1 MKTVNP
7 IPSDQPEEIDY
18 LNLDDIIEK
27 QFNNDKENLIMML
40 QEIQMQYNYIPGPA
54 IEYLAE
60 KLHTPLSQIYGV
72 GTFYKS
78 FSLEPRGKHIIS
90 VCRGTAC
97 HVRGAE
103 KVLERITDTLFI
115 RDGQTTQDGQF
126 TLESVRCIGC
136 CSLGPVIK
144 IDEDIHGLITTD
156 KVGKILSQY
165 GNSEKSRQKP

>member
-1 MKTVNP
+1 VNP
-7 IPSDQPEEIDY
+7 YPSDQSEEIDY
-18 LNLDDIIEK
+18 LELDDIIEK
-27 QFNNDKENLIMML
+27 QFDNDKENLIMIL
-40 QEIQMQYNYIPGPA
+40 QEIQWRYNYIPGPA

-60 KLHTPLSQIYGV
+60 KLDIPLSQIYGV
-72 GTFYKS
+72 GTFYRS
-78 FSLEPRGKHIIS
+78 LSLEPRGKHIIS

-103 KVLERITDTLFI
+103 KVLERITDNLSI

-144 IDEDIHGLITTD
+144 IDEDIHGLITSD
-156 KVGKILSQY
+156 KVGKVLRQY
-165 GNSEKSRQKP
+165 GNTEKSRQEP

>member
-103 KVLERITDTLFI
+103 KVLERITDTLSI